1 MDGIAPYS
9 KAHPRYQRFIRSNTP
24 DDGWS
29 DTSEPTIGT
38 VPVDHEAVHGSRL
51 DPLIMEIRLLHILP
65 RQSRQGV
72 DPLSSQDGDETV
84 HCIMSRTSLSGSDQ
98 TDQPPPEFNA
108 LSYVWGNPNDKTNIV
123 INSKPVAVTC
133 NLESALRHLRDWH
146 IEETKGFPI
155 WVDAVCINQDD
166 TYEQSEQVGIMG
178 NIYRRAS
185 RVFSWLGEGNKDTD
199 WAIPLIRRGFSAE
212 DKYEP
217 IVYMHASALKV
228 PSQRRRIHVIV
239 FVDLC
244 NREYWY
250 RFWILQE
257 IVLAR
262 LSPTLLVGTC
272 SLSYDDFS
280 NASRR
285 AHRFVVDSGIYLGRP
300 CSRVFDEKLY
310 ANAHRRSLPYL
321 NQGNRRYFEPTKHLL
336 KIREDL
342 CARGHVHVA
351 DVFWRQKEIDY
362 WRASDPHDYVYALRG
377 MLDSEA
383 QSLIPVDYS
392 ADPLQAYHHATVAI
406 LSSPST
412 YASRES
418 YNFSDI
424 VESLPFCLVTGPN
437 KVPSWVLDFANQK
450 EVDRAQ
456 GLHFATGWRLKRF
469 KTMISSLSSDKR
481 TLTLKGIYFDEI
493 STVDEISFQR
503 GGQHFRLL
511 PRPRDLKRCLLK
523 ITNNNTPIGNS
534 IPLAR
539 LKGTASIEK
548 KIERSFFCLNGGMK
562 KQGDSTLWRDWILEL
577 LGSPTGDIDEQRL
590 WAFAAEQLKDQT
602 YDGVKAMPD
611 AYVHNILGHLWLR
624 LCDHKLFFTKA
635 GFWGLGAGGLTVG
648 DRIVFAFGM
657 KCPFIVRPCNPAIF
671 EHKYTMVGCAEID
684 ELRFERE
691 KLEEAIENGDLGTID
706 IRLV

>member
-1 MDGIAPYS
+1 
-9 KAHPRYQRFIRSNTP
+9 
-24 DDGWS
+24 
-29 DTSEPTIGT
+29 
-38 VPVDHEAVHGSRL
+38 
-51 DPLIMEIRLLHILP
+51 MEIRLLHILP
-65 RQSRQGV
+65 RHSRQDV

-146 IEETKGFPI
+146 IEETEGLPI

-199 WAIPLIRRGFSAE
+199 WAIPLIRLGFSAE
-212 DKYEP
+212 DEYEH
-217 IVYMHASALKV
+217 IMYVHASALKV
-228 PSQRRRIHVIV
+228 PSQRRRIYVVV

-262 LSPTLLVGTC
+262 PSPTLLVGTC

-280 NASRR
+280 NASHR
-285 AHRFVVDSGIYLGRP
+285 AHSFVTDINIYFGRP
-300 CSRVFDEKLY
+300 YSRVFDEKLY
-310 ANAHRRSLPYL
+310 ADAHRRSLPYL
-321 NQGNRRYFEPTKHLL
+321 NQGNRRHFEPTEHLDM
-336 KIREDL
+336 IREDL
-342 CARGHVHVA
+342 CERGHVHVA
-351 DVFWRQKEIDY
+351 DVFKRQKLIGE

-392 ADPLQAYHHATVAI
+392 ADPLYAYHHATVAI

-418 YNFSDI
+418 YNLSDL
-424 VESLPFCLVTGPN
+424 VGSLPFCLVTGPN

-450 EVDRAQ
+450 IADRAQ
-456 GLHFATGWRLKRF
+456 GCYFAHRWSLKRF
-469 KTMISSLSSDKR
+469 KTMVSSLSSDKR
-481 TLTLKGIYFDEI
+481 TLILKGIYFDEI
-493 STVDEISFQR
+493 STIDEVSFQ
-503 GGQHFRLL
+503 GGGKHFWSF
-511 PRPRDLKRCLLK
+511 PRVRDLKRCLLQ
-523 ITNNNTPIGNS
+523 ISNTPICNS
-534 IPLAR
+534 SALAR
-539 LKGTASIEK
+539 LKGTASIKE
-548 KIERSFFCLNGGMK
+548 KIERTFFCLNEGTIR
-562 KQGDSTLWRDWILEL
+562 QGDSALWRDLILEL
-577 LGSPTGDIDEQRL
+577 LGSPTGDMDEQRL
-590 WAFAAEQLKDQT
+590 WACAAEQLKDQT
-602 YDGVKAMPD
+602 YHDVEAMPD
-611 AYVHNILGHLWLR
+611 AYVYKLFAGIQAR
-624 LCDHKLFFTKA
+624 LYGHKLFFTKA

-671 EHKYTMVGCAEID
+671 EQKYTMVGCAEID
-684 ELRFERE
+684 ELRYEHER
-691 KLEEAIENGDLGTID
+691 LEEAIEKGYLGTID